1 MNGYTGAALGE
12 CGGVIDNRTSSFAN
26 RVTVFASV
34 YAIFYPTG
42 SVSR

>member
-1 MNGYTGAALGE
+1 MGIRKPLGE
-12 CGGVIDNRTSSFAN
+12 CGGVIDNRTSTSFAN